1 MTPPTSEP
9 DLLLADLA
17 WTRRLARTLV
27 RDAATADDVAQ
38 EAWLAAR
45 QGARG
50 GRAWLAGVVRNLVR
64 QARRADV
71 RRAARELDAA
81 APEAREGAD
90 ELVARAELQQR
101 LVAAVLA
108 LDEPYR
114 STVLRRHFGGESVR
128 AIAAAEGVVAATVE
142 SRLTRAHAQLRAR
155 LERELGGTAPASIL
169 WLAVDVSAWP
179 WIGNAS
185 GLGGGAR
192 LGTQIGVL
200 LVKAKVLVVCAVLAA
215 VGGWWWLERSDSEGG
230 APSDAPATAEPAEPA
245 DAPGRADG
253 AALASAPV
261 AEARTEAFTGVLP
274 GALRAPERPA
284 PLADSTTA
292 AAANTYAVTGHVIDA
307 EGRAVGGVELALE
320 GAQSARCLSSADG
333 GFSLVANAPSGRA
346 RVVDARWAE
355 VRAGVWQR
363 HSRHEPLVVVAP
375 PLVLSGRVEE
385 EHGESLANARV
396 SYRLPESFE
405 ARFVDVLEGSEPP
418 TFATASA
425 RDGTFELT
433 RVPAV
438 AGARLRAVLDGYT
451 AASLDA
457 PTADASGLVLT
468 LSRPTAA
475 LAGALR
481 GRVVDG
487 EGRGVAAA
495 RVACGLASTKSASD
509 GTFELDLARA
519 VTADAVTA
527 AKAGFLPDR
536 VERPGGAWPS
546 SVTLRLSRPTLSL
559 AGRVVDAAAKPLEG
573 VKVWVADPTPFGV
586 IGSFPAPLEGLLA
599 GAEIP
604 AQVFEGPEPDSD
616 GDVFNDYWMRVGP
629 PSAFWH
635 WVETDEEG
643 RFRIDGLLDR
653 DYRLSV
659 LSSEPLALATSDP
672 FAAGRDDVQV
682 VLPLG
687 ERWPRF
693 RGRVLDDRGRPLA
706 DVRVRERMNVV
717 DTTGRV
723 YGGRVQVVLYQQG
736 QRVETDADGW
746 FELEDVP
753 KHGVALDFQ
762 GDHVL
767 PAAAV
772 LGPDDDPAAWSVVVH
787 ARCNF
792 QVELAPTRDRGDRLE
807 ALDGD
812 GNVLDLLLIRGGSVN
827 AFTAVDVEGGR
838 TPVISVSSAART
850 LVLYDGDVE
859 VARMPVALEPNRV
872 TTVVF

>member
-9 DLLLADLA
+9 DLLLADLD

-45 QGARG
+45 QSARG

-64 QARRADV
+64 QTRRADA
-71 RRAARELDAA
+71 RRAARELEAA
-81 APEAREGAD
+81 SPEAREGAD

-108 LDEPYR
+108 LDEPHR

-128 AIAAAEGVVAATVE
+128 AIAAAEGVAAATVE

-155 LERELGGTAPASIL
+155 LARELGGFVPAWCACWRLDAAAS
-169 WLAVDVSAWP
+169 P
-179 WIGNAS
+179 WFGGGG
-185 GLGGGAR
+185 GLGSGGAR
-192 LGTQIGVL
+192 LGLEIGVL
-200 LVKAKVLVVCAVLAA
+200 LVKTQAFVVCAVLAA
-215 VGGWWWLERSDSEGG
+215 VGGWWWLERGGSGAG
-230 APSDAPATAEPAEPA
+230 APPEAPAAVLPA
-245 DAPGRADG
+245 DVPNRVDG
-253 AALASAPV
+253 EALASAPV
-261 AEARTEAFTGVLP
+261 SAARTDALGTLDRAASHA
-274 GALRAPERPA
+274 GAEDAG
-284 PLADSTTA
+284 SA
-292 AAANTYAVTGHVIDA
+292 AATNTYTVTGRVIDVD
-307 EGRAVGGVELALE
+307 GRAVGGVELALE
-320 GAQSARCLSSADG
+320 GAQSARCVSADDG
-333 GFSLVANAPSGRA
+333 SFGLAANAPSGRA
-346 RVVDARWAE
+346 RVVDSAWAE

-363 HSRHEPLVVVAP
+363 HSRHEPLVIVAP
-375 PLVLSGRVEE
+375 PLVIAGRVED
-385 EHGESLANARV
+385 EHGEPLQHARV

-418 TFATASA
+418 TFATVSA
-425 RDGTFELT
+425 TDGTFELS

-438 AGARLRAVLDGYT
+438 GEARLRAVLDGY
-451 AASLDA
+451 AAATLVA
-457 PTADASGLVLT
+457 PTVDARGLVLT
-468 LSRPTAA
+468 LVRPNAA

-481 GRVVDG
+481 GRVVDRD
-487 EGRGVAAA
+487 GRGVADA
-495 RVACGLASTKSASD
+495 RVACGLASTKSADD
-509 GTFELDLARA
+509 GTFELDLSRA

-536 VERPGGAWPS
+536 VERPGDAWPS
-546 SVTLRLSRPTLSL
+546 AVTLRLSHPALSL
-559 AGRVVDAAAKPLEG
+559 AGRVVDAASKPLEG

-599 GAEIP
+599 GGEIP
-604 AQVFEGPEPDSD
+604 AQVFEGPEPDAD
-616 GDVFNDYWMRVGP
+616 GDNFNDYWMRAGP

-635 WVETDEEG
+635 WVETDDEG

-659 LSSEPLALATSDP
+659 LSSEPLALATSEP
-672 FAAGRDDVQV
+672 FAAGRSDVEV

-736 QRVETDADGW
+736 QRVETDSDGW

-753 KHGVALDFQ
+753 KRGVALDFQ

-792 QVELAPTRDRGDRLE
+792 QVELAPTRERGDRLQ

-827 AFTAVDVEGGR
+827 AYTAVDVEVGR
-838 TPVISVSSAART
+838 TAVISVSSAART
-850 LVLYDGDVE
+850 LVLFDGDVE
-859 VARMPVALEPNRV
+859 VARLPVALEPQRV